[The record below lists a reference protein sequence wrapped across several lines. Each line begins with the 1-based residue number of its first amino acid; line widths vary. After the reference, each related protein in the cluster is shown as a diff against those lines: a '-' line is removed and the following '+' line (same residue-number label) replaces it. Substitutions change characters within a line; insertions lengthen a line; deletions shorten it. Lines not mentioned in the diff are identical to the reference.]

1 MKKNLWGI
9 AVSAVVM
16 LFLPWLTVTFVKSN
30 AAMAVCMML
39 FFAVNPL
46 YSVALGILAGKRCKE
61 LWLQPIFA
69 ALLFLAGAWLFFDM
83 GETAFLLYAGVYLAL
98 GLISMWICAL
108 IARKKDNSVH

>member
-1 MKKNLWGI
+1 
-9 AVSAVVM
+9 
-16 LFLPWLTVTFVKSN
+16 
-30 AAMAVCMML
+30 MAVCMML

-69 ALLFLAGAWLFFDM
+69 TLLFLAGAWLFLDM

-98 GLISMWICAL
+98 GLIFMWICAL
-108 IARKKDNSVH
+108 IARKKDNSVR